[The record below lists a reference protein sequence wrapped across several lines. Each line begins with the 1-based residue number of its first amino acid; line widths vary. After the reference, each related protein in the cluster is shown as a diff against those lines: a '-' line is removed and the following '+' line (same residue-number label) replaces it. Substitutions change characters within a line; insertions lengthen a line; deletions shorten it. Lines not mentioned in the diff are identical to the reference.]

1 MSGLA
6 DALDLSLEVGEL
18 VQLSGGHTT
27 RTVDH
32 MERMAAAFGAEQSH
46 AAISSINVAM
56 TVSAA
61 GEQLTAGRHARHFG
75 INFTTLT
82 QVKRLVA
89 DTEAHGLTASQVRA
103 RLTLIRN
110 ARAPYP
116 TWTVMLALGGSTA
129 AFAAL
134 FHAGF
139 AATALAFG
147 GGWAGAWVRHLLV
160 GRRLPPFVT
169 VSSAAFVSALIVAGG
184 GHLLGLSAAEV
195 NPALAASTLFLVPGV
210 PMLNG
215 TADLLTAHYLNGVVR
230 LAMSA
235 VIIASAAVGLTAAVT
250 LLEALT

>member
-1 MSGLA
+1 MTGLA

-32 MERMAAAFGAEQSH
+32 MERMSAAFGAQESH
-46 AAISSINVAM
+46 AAISSINVSM
-56 TVSAA
+56 TVTAD
-61 GEQLTAGRHARHFG
+61 GEQLTAGRHARHLG

-89 DTEAHGLTASQVRA
+89 DTEAHGLSPSQVRS

-110 ARAPYP
+110 TSPAYP
-116 TWTVMLALGGSTA
+116 TWLVMLALGGSTA

-134 FHAGF
+134 FHAG
-139 AATALAFG
+139 AVALGLALL

-160 GRRLPPFVT
+160 GRRLQPFVS
-169 VSSAAFVSALIVAGG
+169 VSSAAFLSALIVAGG
-184 GHLLGLSAAEV
+184 GHLLGLLEAEV

-235 VIIASAAVGLTAAVT
+235 VIIASAAVGLSAAV
-250 LLEALT
+250 ALVGALQ